1 MGSRDYCSGS
11 NPNHFDHDPR
21 LLPNMALSMQA
32 DISTFTKIL
41 TLEAASVAVS
51 LYVITIGAVTLVTLK
66 IQMNPDG
73 YRIHIVRVTN
83 VSNQITAR

>member
-1 MGSRDYCSGS
+1 
-11 NPNHFDHDPR
+11 
-21 LLPNMALSMQA
+21 MALSMQA